1 MLQFLDVLGTTD
13 PTVAQCKS
21 VARYNIFV
29 IHIQADTLIKL
40 QHVFFFFF
48 NFIPRRP
55 QDIQNIWSRVDCNIT
70 SIRNPMVDP
79 IIQNLQSQNTVAPR
93 VIGSSII
100 ASGMYTIGE

>member
-13 PTVAQCKS
+13 PTVVQCKS

-40 QHVFFFFF
+40 QHVFFLF

-55 QDIQNIWSRVDCNIT
+55 QDIQNIWTRVDCNIT
-70 SIRNPMVDP
+70 SIRSPMVDP
-79 IIQNLQSQNTVAPR
+79 IIQNLQSQNTVAPL

>member
-21 VARYNIFV
+21 VARYNIIV

-48 NFIPRRP
+48 F
-55 QDIQNIWSRVDCNIT
+55 
-70 SIRNPMVDP
+70 
-79 IIQNLQSQNTVAPR
+79 
-93 VIGSSII
+93 
-100 ASGMYTIGE
+100 